1 MPGTSVPRSTLCAQN
16 DSLRRIGLARP
27 RIAARA
33 SIAER
38 PRRLGDVA
46 RAHDAGRTHHDL
58 VRPTHGRLCDPAIEP
73 SADHAK
79 LRWRRDTIP
88 AILSGWAG
96 RALRSWSASLPRRP
110 RLASIALVT
119 FIALYAAGAESQRG
133 GQDSEY
139 KNGFPHIDP

>member
-46 RAHDAGRTHHDL
+46 RANDAGRTHHDL
-58 VRPTHGRLCDPAIEP
+58 VRPTHGRLRDPSIEP
-73 SADHAK
+73 SADDAK
-79 LRWRRDTIP
+79 LRWRRHAIP
-88 AILSGWAG
+88 AVLSGRAG
-96 RALRSWSASLPRRP
+96 RALRSWSTCLPRRP
-110 RLASIALVT
+110 CLASIALVT
-119 FIALYAAGAESQRG
+119 FIALYAAGAKNQRG
-133 GQDSEY
+133 GQGCEH